1 MLVGLCERLDARQ
14 NRRASS
20 HGSDVHFACQPGA
33 TLQTETR
40 GKGRYPPACRQQPWL
55 PVDLCIRPQARR
67 LAFPKRF
74 QSASDAP
81 NLGPEGRKR
90 QVEYILAT
98 AEDQSGGHD
107 RRHLAISTAV
117 V

>member
-14 NRRASS
+14 NRRALS

-55 PVDLCIRPQARR
+55 PVDLCIRAQARR
-67 LAFPKRF
+67 QAFPKRF
-74 QSASDAP
+74 QKC
-81 NLGPEGRKR
+81 LGRPILGARGRKR

-98 AEDQSGGHD
+98 ADINQVATNEGIA
-107 RRHLAISTAV
+107 R
-117 V
+117 